1 MCLHVHMG
9 WKNSK
14 FQQQE
19 VLESK
24 LLITPPQLLS
34 QARSII
40 YYIHTINGC
49 VCLIVCITL
58 IMSIF
63 VSKLPCQ
70 NLFACLRSPF
80 IEISLLY
87 KDREQLIKI
96 HPHTIICKLY
106 FVQSCKVSYERN
118 VTVVLLSL
126 YLNIVA
132 VRAQFL
138 LN

>member
-1 MCLHVHMG
+1 MCLHVHMSQ
-9 WKNSK
+9 KNSK

-49 VCLIVCITL
+49 VCLRVCITL

-96 HPHTIICKLY
+96 HPHTNNYSMMCFMMSEECFSCSTFSIHII
-106 FVQSCKVSYERN
+106 FRYEMK
-118 VTVVLLSL
+118 
-126 YLNIVA
+126 
-132 VRAQFL
+132 FL
-138 LN
+138 LNK